1 MIQSWP
7 KTDDFEFEM
16 YQHQEIRGNSL
27 GTENSAVVVL
37 TESPKHLSRITDA
50 ETGLALI
57 DLSQ

>member
-27 GTENSAVVVL
+27 GTESSAVVL
-37 TESPKHLSRITDA
+37 TESPKHLRRITDA
-50 ETGLALI
+50 ETGLGLI
-57 DLSQ
+57 DLSK